1 MLGHITSVL
10 GAHGVGIASVV
21 QRERGGP
28 HATVPV
34 IVLTH
39 PASEAAL
46 QTALAEIAALP
57 DVTEAPRVI
66 RIEEDV

>member
-1 MLGHITSVL
+1 M
-10 GAHGVGIASVV
+10 
-21 QRERGGP
+21 
-28 HATVPV
+28 

-46 QTALAEIAALP
+46 QAALAEIAKLP
-57 DVTEAPRVI
+57 DLTESPRVI